1 MTTTTTTTSRH
12 CEMCGATNP
21 QVIDSYTACCNERVC
36 DGGWPQTWVL
46 GSDYDIWLVVTA
58 ALSGLAIL
66 IVARSLY
73 RSGRVRTLLR
83 S

>member
-1 MTTTTTTTSRH
+1 V
-12 CEMCGATNP
+12 EALWGLGALP
-21 QVIDSYTACCNERVC
+21 VR
-36 DGGWPQTWVL
+36 VL

>member
-1 MTTTTTTTSRH
+1 MTTTTTTSRH

-46 GSDYDIWLVVTA
+46 GSDYDTRREIGTVQACCGAVADKLA
-58 ALSGLAIL
+58 AGRGVI
-66 IVARSLY
+66 LY
-73 RSGRVRTLLR
+73 RAN
-83 S
+83 